1 MKLRVPFLCTTV
13 LPTTSFDPTMKRPV
27 SLPIESGRFTAS
39 VIILSWSL
47 MVAAT
52 SGQAQNPTAGFDSG
66 SDGSLGDVVITNH
79 TTLTL
84 PPDGV
89 LHFKSL
95 HLTAQVRLDFIRNA
109 ANTPVYLLSQ
119 GDVVLDGILNVSGGG
134 SGGVFGP
141 GMGGPGGFDGG
152 QRGLGEVP
160 PGDGHG
166 PGGGRAGLEI
176 GPAVPT
182 SAGGGSFATQRS
194 AGSTNFG
201 AIYGN
206 SALIPL
212 IGGSGGGGTPSA
224 GGGGGGGAILI
235 ASNTRIV
242 FGIDGSQIID
252 ASGGE
257 WGTSGAWNGGSGGAV
272 RLVAPHITGP
282 ARIRVTNRNTT
293 GGSGRVRLDALN
305 YAGVQF
311 GFINPPETFTYGSM
325 LATGIEASLPK
336 LELVS
341 VAGSPL
347 PGGTGAEGFILL
359 PNGSDAEQPVVIRA
373 HHFGTRVD
381 VRVIVQPERGP
392 SWSYPLQIDN
402 RTANPANATVMV
414 NIPANT
420 PVKVYAWTE

>member
-1 MKLRVPFLCTTV
+1 
-13 LPTTSFDPTMKRPV
+13 MKRPV
-27 SLPIESGRFTAS
+27 YFLRAKVIPSTAS
-39 VIILSWSL
+39 DPAMKRPDSYPVEPRPVSVGALILAL
-47 MVAAT
+47 AVMMAAT
-52 SGQAQNPTAGFDSG
+52 TGQAQNPGAGFDSG

-89 LHFKSL
+89 LHFKSF
-95 HLTAQVRLDFIRNA
+95 HLKAQVRLDFIRNA

-134 SGGVFGP
+134 SLGTFGP

-166 PGGGRAGLEI
+166 PGGGRAGLEN
-176 GPAVPT
+176 GANLPS

-194 AGSTNFG
+194 AGSTNVG
-201 AIYGN
+201 AMYGN

-242 FGIDGSQIID
+242 FGIDGSQIIE

-272 RLVAPHITGP
+272 KLVAPHITGP

-311 GFINPPETFTYGSM
+311 GHISPPETFTYGSM

-359 PNGSDAEQPVVIRA
+359 PNGSDAEQPVVVRA
-373 HHFGTRVD
+373 QHFGTRVD

-392 SWSYPLQIDN
+392 SWSYPVQMDN
-402 RTANPANATVMV
+402 RTANPASATVMV